1 VGRVTS
7 VPLASVSRRATL
19 VCLLGLLAAVVAV
32 GVLVPLPSPAEVRN
46 WASAA
51 GWAMPVLFFLG
62 YSLLAA
68 LPVPRTVFNLSGG
81 LLLGEVWG
89 VAIGMAATGIAGSL
103 GFALARGLGRR
114 WVAPLLE
121 IGAVRA
127 VDARLRS
134 GGFPGVLSLRLIPAV
149 PFAPVNYCCGLST
162 IAFRPYLW
170 GTLLGSLP
178 GTTAAVVLGDALT
191 GTTPPALLAI
201 YGFLAV
207 AGGVGLYLVLRR
219 RHPELV
225 ADRAERSEPSEPSE
239 PDDRQVRG

>member
-1 VGRVTS
+1 M
-7 VPLASVSRRATL
+7 SRRATL
-19 VCLLGLLAAVVAV
+19 VLLLGLLAAVVAV
-32 GVLVPLPSPAEVRN
+32 GVFVPLPSPAEVRD
-46 WASAA
+46 WAAAA
-51 GWAMPVLFFLG
+51 GWATPALFFLA

-68 LPVPRTVFNLSGG
+68 LPIPRTVFNLSGG

-89 VAIGMAATGIAGSL
+89 VVIGMAATGIAGSL

-114 WVAPLLE
+114 WVSPLLE
-121 IGAVRA
+121 VSAIRA

-149 PFAPVNYCCGLST
+149 PFAPLNYCCGLST

-170 GTLLGSLP
+170 GTLVGSLP

-207 AGGVGLYLVLRR
+207 AGGFGLYRTLKH

-225 ADRAERSEPSEPSE
+225 ADASEPEASEPH
-239 PDDRQVRG
+239 DRQVRG